1 MNKIVFRADASLQ
14 IGAGHVMRCLSLADT
29 LTAQGAEC
37 HFICREHS
45 GSLTEYIRGKGYYVH
60 TLAYVPPQA
69 PIDVP
74 FVEPQLAHSAWLG
87 STQAQ
92 DAVECADFL
101 SDLQPDWLIVDHY
114 ALDVQWETALQP
126 YYRKLMVID
135 DLADRVHVCHL
146 LLDQNLGRKE
156 QDYAGLV
163 PDYCQIFVTPE
174 FALLRPEFA
183 ELREYSLNRRANPQL
198 KHLLITMG
206 GVDQPNATCQ
216 VLEAM
221 RSCPLP
227 ADCRITVVMGA
238 AAPWLSRVQAQAAL
252 MPWPTE
258 VLVNIDDMAQR
269 MADCDFAFG
278 AAGSTSWERCCLGV
292 PTMMVV
298 LAENQLAIGEA
309 LDRSGAAILIG
320 RSTDKNFLAQCVA
333 RFSQWLR
340 EAEKLKGISQA
351 AARVTDG
358 TGCQIIARW
367 LFKE

>member
-1 MNKIVFRADASLQ
+1 MTSIVFRTDASLL
-14 IGAGHVMRCLSLADT
+14 IGTGHVMRCLTLADT
-29 LTAQGAEC
+29 LAAQGAEC

-45 GSLTEYIRGKGYYVH
+45 GSLIEYIRGKGYYVH
-60 TLAYVPPQA
+60 TLAYVPPQL

-74 FVEPQLAHSAWLG
+74 FAEPQLAHSAWLG
-87 STQAQ
+87 STQGQ
-92 DAVECADFL
+92 DAIECAGFL

-146 LLDQNLGRKE
+146 LLDQNLGCKE

-163 PDYCQIFVTPE
+163 PDYCQILVTPQ

-206 GVDQPNATCQ
+206 GVDQPNATGQ

-221 RSCPLP
+221 KSCPLP

-238 AAPWLSRVQAQAAL
+238 TAPWLVQVQAQAAL
-252 MPWPTE
+252 MPWSTE
-258 VLVNIDDMAQR
+258 VLVNIHDMAQR
-269 MADCDFAFG
+269 MADSDFAFG

-320 RSTDKNFLAQCVA
+320 RSTDKDFHAQCVA
-333 RFSQWLR
+333 RFSQCLH
-340 EAEKLKGISQA
+340 EAESLKGMSQA
-351 AARVTDG
+351 AAGVTDG
-358 TGCQIIARW
+358 TGSQLIAQW
-367 LFKE
+367 LFGK